1 MADTTQYK
9 IRISEALI
17 ARLETMAREYTRKS
31 GNQIAAEIVEQYAD
45 FWEQAEL
52 ARQDMI
58 QQQRVGL
65 EGVYARGKTSRREI
79 EKVLNDAQSRTKK
92 NR

>member
-52 ARQDMI
+52 ARQDVI

-79 EKVLNDAQSRTKK
+79 EKVLKDAQSRTKK